1 MMLWSRQDR
10 PLRMECPPAMDFDTA
25 YLHGLSPVAG
35 KKVQASFDGGLL
47 SSDGG
52 LLLLREVERK
62 LGIAE
67 RLAACLHDPRA
78 AKKVR
83 HSIAEMIRFRR
94 FAIAAGYEDA
104 NDCGTLRVDPVF
116 KMTVGRLPE
125 SGGDLCSQP
134 TMSRLENTP
143 SRIALVRMMA
153 AMVDPICD
161 SWAHVPNRIV
171 LDIDDTKDRV
181 HGK

>member
-1 MMLWSRQDR
+1 
-10 PLRMECPPAMDFDTA
+10 MECPPAMDFDTA

-35 KKVQASFDGGLL
+35 KKVQASFDGWLL

-116 KMTVGRLPE
+116 KMTAGRLPE

-153 AMVDPICD
+153 AMVDPFGD